1 VVEEGDE
8 LIRWWWWW
16 GCEMDAICR
25 VIEPGKLIP
34 DAAFVN
40 SGSRARVIGFAEGAG
55 VIIVSNCDGIF
66 MIELKSWRERKVTN
80 ECPPHTA
87 LLSSHS

>member
-1 VVEEGDE
+1 
-8 LIRWWWWW
+8 
-16 GCEMDAICR
+16 MDAICR

-80 ECPPHTA
+80 ECPPHCPA
-87 LLSSHS
+87 VFPFLSFNTQGTFQLAPFL